1 MARDA
6 DVPKKNQFYALA
18 SIAIILAMLYFGQ
31 EVLVPL
37 ALAVLFAFLLAPLVA
52 RLERLNVGRVI
63 STLLVVVVALSV
75 IGALGWTVERRFV
88 QIVDKLPEYRD
99 AIHAK
104 FARLTRS
111 GGVVEKVRQEIKQT
125 IEVPATQAAETTQPA
140 TQSATQPATEPGGP
154 ATGSP
159 PTGSPAAAP
168 TVAIQVHVP
177 PGDAAAPAGGLTK
190 PTPEDPWPVRLY
202 PKPASGLE
210 VTGQYLGRFLGP
222 LATAGLVLV
231 FVIFMLLS
239 REDLRDRLIRLVGD
253 NSLHATTQALD
264 DAATRVSRFLL
275 AQSLINASFGVAV
288 ALGLW
293 LIDLTLGGRQAGF
306 LTAVVAGL
314 LCGVLRF
321 VPYVGTWIGAALP
334 LGLAFAAY
342 SGNGVFFATL
352 AMFVVIELVISQV
365 IEPNLLG
372 SSTGL
377 SPIAVLVS
385 AVFWT
390 WMWGTVGLL
399 LSMPLTV
406 ILVVMGKYVPQLAFL
421 DVLLGDTPVLDPHTR
436 VYQRLIACDDEEAA
450 ELAAEYLDEMPLE
463 AVYDTVLI
471 PALAQAELD
480 RHRGRLDEARHASV
494 RQGIRDI
501 TESLA
506 DRQRDEDVSEA
517 SDKTV
522 REAKG
527 EAADAPGKPASGKPS
542 ANGHARRILPK
553 GTALDVL
560 CLPAKSEADEIVGL
574 MLARLLERRGYRVT
588 APGASALTSEMVGLA
603 TSSKADV
610 VVVSALPP
618 KAALNVRYVLK
629 RVTARNPGLGVV
641 AGLWKNTR
649 DLAKTGIGDFAGVR
663 VVTTLAEAQDRLD
676 ELVPAVATTPA
687 ADDRRARPAS
697 L

>member
-6 DVPKKNQFYALA
+6 DAPKKNQFYALA
-18 SIAIILAMLYFGQ
+18 SIAIVLALLYFGQ

-52 RLERLNVGRVI
+52 RVERFGLGRVV
-63 STLLVVVVALSV
+63 STLLVVLVALSV

-99 AIHAK
+99 AIRTK

-111 GGVVEKVRQEIKQT
+111 GGVVEKVRAEIKQT
-125 IEVPATQAAETTQPA
+125 IAEDPTSRPASATQSTTR
-140 TQSATQPATEPGGP
+140 SATQPGGS
-154 ATGSP
+154 AAASDGP
-159 PTGSPAAAP
+159 PEVAARVSVRPAATDAP
-168 TVAIQVHVP
+168 P
-177 PGDAAAPAGGLTK
+177 RPSPD
-190 PTPEDPWPVRLY
+190 DPLPVRLY

-210 VTGQYLGRFLGP
+210 VTGEYLGRFLGP
-222 LATAGLVLV
+222 LATAGLVIV

-253 NSLHATTQALD
+253 NSLHVTTQALD

-275 AQSLINASFGVAV
+275 AQSLINVSFGAAI

-293 LIDLTLGGRQAGF
+293 VIDLTLGGGQSG
-306 LTAVVAGL
+306 LVTALVAGM

-334 LGLAFAAY
+334 LGLAFAAHP
-342 SGNGVFFATL
+342 GNGVFAATL
-352 AMFVVIELVISQV
+352 AMFIVAELVISQV
-365 IEPNLLG
+365 VEPNLLG

-390 WMWGTVGLL
+390 WMWGAVGLL

-421 DVLLGDTPVLDPHTR
+421 DVLLGDTPVLDPPTR
-436 VYQRLIACDDEEAA
+436 VYQRLIAGDEEEAA
-450 ELAAEYLDEMPLE
+450 ELAAEYLDEMSLE
-463 AVYDTVLI
+463 AVYDRVLI

-480 RHRGRLDEARHASV
+480 RHRGMLDEGRHRSAREA
-494 RQGIRDI
+494 IREIAD
-501 TESLA
+501 SLA
-506 DRQRDEDVSEA
+506 DRRRDEDVSRA
-517 SDKTV
+517 TAQTV

-527 EAADAPGKPASGKPS
+527 IAGEERAEPSGNGKP
-542 ANGHARRILPK
+542 RRTLPE
-553 GTALDVL
+553 GAALDVL
-560 CLPAKSEADEIVGL
+560 CIPSRSEADEIVGL
-574 MLARLLERRGYRVT
+574 MLARLLEPRGYRVT
-588 APGASALTSEMVGLA
+588 VPSASSLTSDRVELA
-603 TSSKADV
+603 SSSAADA

-618 KAALNVRYVLK
+618 KAALNTRNVIKRIVARY
-629 RVTARNPGLGVV
+629 PGRAVI
-641 AGLWKNTR
+641 AGLWNNTR
-649 DLAKTGIGDFAGVR
+649 DLARTGLGDFAAVR
-663 VVTTLAEAQDRLD
+663 VVTTLSEAQDRLD
-676 ELVPAVATTPA
+676 EFAPVTAAPPPAGGQVAHVSAP
-687 ADDRRARPAS
+687 
-697 L
+697 

>member
-6 DVPKKNQFYALA
+6 DAPKKTQFYALA
-18 SIAIILAMLYFGQ
+18 SIAIILALLYFGQ

-52 RLERLNVGRVI
+52 RLERLHLGRVV
-63 STLLVVVVALSV
+63 STLLVVLVALSV

-88 QIVDKLPEYRD
+88 QIVDKLPDYRD
-99 AIHAK
+99 AIRTK

-111 GGVVEKVRQEIKQT
+111 GGVVEKVRAEIKQT
-125 IEVPATQAAETTQPA
+125 IAETPASQP
-140 TQSATQPATEPGGP
+140 TSATQPTTEP
-154 ATGSP
+154 ATQP
-159 PTGSPAAAP
+159 DGSPAAAP
-168 TVAIQVHVP
+168 AVSVQVHVP
-177 PGDAAAPAGGLTK
+177 PGDAVAAGGIPK
-190 PTPEDPWPVRLY
+190 PTPDDPWPVRLY
-202 PKPASGLE
+202 PKAASGLE
-210 VTGQYLGRFLGP
+210 VTGEYLGRFLGP
-222 LATAGLVLV
+222 LATAGLVIV
-231 FVIFMLLS
+231 FVIFMLLA

-253 NSLHATTQALD
+253 NSLHVTTQALD

-293 LIDLTLGGRQAGF
+293 LIDLALGGGQAGF
-306 LTAVVAGL
+306 VTAVVAGL

-342 SGNGVFFATL
+342 PGNGVFLATVIL
-352 AMFVVIELVISQV
+352 FVVIELIISQV
-365 IEPNLLG
+365 VEPNLLG

-390 WMWGTVGLL
+390 WMWGPVGLL

-406 ILVVMGKYVPQLAFL
+406 VLVVMGKYVPQLAFL
-421 DVLLGDTPVLDPHTR
+421 DVLLGDTPVLDPPTR
-436 VYQRLIACDDEEAA
+436 VYQRLIAGDDEDAA

-463 AVYDTVLI
+463 TVYDTVLI

-480 RHRGRLDEARHASV
+480 RHRGRLDEARLSTV
-494 RQGIRDI
+494 RQGIRDV

-506 DRQRDEDVSEA
+506 DRQRDDDVTEA
-517 SDKTV
+517 TAQTV
-522 REAKG
+522 RDAKG
-527 EAADAPGKPASGKPS
+527 TESKEAATASS
-542 ANGHARRILPK
+542 NGHARRVLPK
-553 GTALDVL
+553 GTVLDVL
-560 CLPAKSEADEIVGL
+560 CLPARGEADEIVGL

-588 APGASALTSEMVGLA
+588 VPGASALTSEMVDLA
-603 TSSKADV
+603 AASKADA

-618 KAALNVRYVLK
+618 KAALSVRYVLK
-629 RVTARNPGLGVV
+629 RIVSRYPDRGVI
-641 AGLWKNTR
+641 AALWNNTR
-649 DLAKTGIGDFAGVR
+649 DLGKTGIGDFKNVR

-676 ELVPAVATTPA
+676 ELAPVVAAPPSA
-687 ADDRRARPAS
+687 ADQRVERAAP
-697 L
+697 

>member
-6 DVPKKNQFYALA
+6 DAPKKTQFYALA
-18 SIAIILAMLYFGQ
+18 SIAIILALLYFGQ

-52 RLERLNVGRVI
+52 RVERLGLGRVV
-63 STLLVVVVALSV
+63 STLLVVLVALSV

-99 AIHAK
+99 AIRTK

-111 GGVVEKVRQEIKQT
+111 GGVVEKVREEINQT
-125 IEVPATQAAETTQPA
+125 MAAPTTRPGPATRPTA
-140 TQSATQPATEPGGP
+140 QSATQSGG
-154 ATGSP
+154 S
-159 PTGSPAAAP
+159 AAAP
-168 TVAIQVHVP
+168 GGAREVAVEVNVHT
-177 PGDAAAPAGGLTK
+177 AANGGPSR
-190 PTPEDPWPVRLY
+190 PTPEDPLPVRLY
-202 PKPASGLE
+202 PKPASGLQ
-210 VTGQYLGRFLGP
+210 VTGEYLGRFLGP
-222 LATAGLVLV
+222 LATAGLVIV
-231 FVIFMLLS
+231 FVIFMLVA

-253 NSLHATTQALD
+253 NSLHVTTQALD

-275 AQSLINASFGVAV
+275 AQSLINVSFGVAV

-293 LIDLTLGGRQAGF
+293 VIDLTLGGGRSG
-306 LTAVVAGL
+306 LVTALVAGM

-334 LGLAFAAY
+334 LGLAFAAHPGY
-342 SGNGVFFATL
+342 GVFVATV
-352 AMFVVIELVISQV
+352 AMFIVIELVISQV

-421 DVLLGDTPVLDPHTR
+421 DVLLGDTPVLDPPTR
-436 VYQRLIACDDEEAA
+436 VYQRLIAGDDEEAE
-450 ELAAEYLDEMPLE
+450 ELAREYLGEMPLE
-463 AVYDTVLI
+463 GVYDQVLV

-480 RHRGRLDEARHASV
+480 RHRGKLEEGRHRSV
-494 RQGIRDI
+494 RQAIREI
-501 TESLA
+501 AESLA
-506 DRQRDEDVSEA
+506 DQQRDADVSDA
-517 SDKTV
+517 SAQTV

-527 EAADAPGKPASGKPS
+527 MAESPDAAGNGKP
-542 ANGHARRILPK
+542 RRTLPQ
-553 GTALDVL
+553 GATLNVL
-560 CLPAKSEADEIVGL
+560 CLPSKSEADEIVAL

-588 APGASALTSEMVGLA
+588 VPSASSLTSDRVDLA
-603 TSSKADV
+603 SSSEADA

-618 KAALNVRYVLK
+618 KAALNMRYVIK
-629 RVTARNPGLGVV
+629 RIVSRYPAGGII
-641 AGLWKNTR
+641 AGLWNNTR
-649 DLAKTGIGDFAGVR
+649 DLAKTGLGNFAEAR
-663 VVTTLAEAQDRLD
+663 VVTTLSEAQDRLD
-676 ELVPAVATTPA
+676 EFAPVTAAAPPAGGP
-687 ADDRRARPAS
+687 RAEMTAP
-697 L
+697 